1 MPSKLKKKTGN
12 PGQET
17 KLLQVYLKPEEHRM
31 LKVAAAM
38 QGVSMS
44 DLVKQSARQIIE
56 RQAPALSRIAT
67 KGGEAR

>member
-1 MPSKLKKKTGN
+1 MPSKLKKKTATATE
-12 PGQET
+12 ET
-17 KLLQVYLKPEEHRM
+17 KLLQVYLKPEEHRL
-31 LKVAAAM
+31 LKAAAAM

-56 RQAPALSRIAT
+56 RQAPALSRLAA